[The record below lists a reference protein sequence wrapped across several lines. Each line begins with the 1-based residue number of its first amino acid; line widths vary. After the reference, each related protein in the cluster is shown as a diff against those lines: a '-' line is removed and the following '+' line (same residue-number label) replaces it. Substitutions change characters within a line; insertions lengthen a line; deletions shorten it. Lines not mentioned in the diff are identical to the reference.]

1 MNIDAFFKQHSI
13 DSNPFCAEEARQDRV
28 FESVE
33 SDCRHPEFAKILG
46 DLERPSSSVVFG
58 ERGSGKTAL
67 RIQIEEEIGLFNASR
82 ETGRAV
88 VVAYDEFNDVLSR
101 LCAHT
106 GMLDPADAIASIT
119 LSDQLDAVL
128 TLTVE
133 PLIDATLSGKTP
145 TSGPFK
151 GAVDVRKRLRAA
163 PESVRRDVQVLQ
175 ACYDRAQGGKHRAD
189 RIRRLLQLGPAAHP
203 AWFKWLALI
212 SLVLAG
218 GWLVAMALGVVT
230 DSSVALA
237 PVILLGLGA
246 VVSAVWWLRLRMAI
260 GRLGKKLA
268 KSIRVSSRDHAAF
281 RAVAAGIS
289 SEQLGES
296 VWPAPGGEEA
306 RFSMIARVQ
315 TVIRTIGYSSL
326 FVLVDRV
333 DEPVAINGVPEHMR
347 AFMWPFFRNKVLQ
360 MDGVGFKFLLPLELR
375 DALYRETPEFFREA
389 RLDKQNLIERLAWS
403 GPMLYDLC
411 TARLRA
417 CASGRDDANL
427 MDIFEENVTTQDV
440 VDALGQMHQPRDAFK
455 LLYGLIQEHCSNVTT
470 EQNAYAISRTV
481 LDVVRKR
488 EVERREGLIRGAR
501 PA

>member
-1 MNIDAFFKQHSI
+1 MNIDAFLKQHSI

-28 FESVE
+28 FENVE
-33 SDCRHPEFAKILG
+33 SGCRHPEFEKILG

-67 RIQIEEEIGLFNASR
+67 RIQIEEQIGLFNASR
-82 ETGRAV
+82 TTGRAV

-101 LCAHT
+101 LCTHT
-106 GMLDPADAIASIT
+106 SMLDPADAIASIT

-128 TLTVE
+128 TLAVE
-133 PLIDATLSGKTP
+133 PLIDATLSGKSP

-163 PESVRRDVQVLQ
+163 PDSIRRDLQVLQ
-175 ACYDRAQGGKHRAD
+175 ACYDRAQGGQRRAD
-189 RIRRLLQLGPAAHP
+189 RVRRLLQLGPAAHP
-203 AWFKWLALI
+203 AWFKWLALVC
-212 SLVLAG
+212 VLSAG
-218 GWLVAMALGVVT
+218 GWLVAMALGAIK
-230 DSSVALA
+230 DSTVALVPA
-237 PVILLGLGA
+237 ILLAVGA
-246 VVSAVWWLRLRMAI
+246 VVSAVWWLRLRVAI
-260 GRLGKKLA
+260 GRLGKRLS

-281 RAVAAGIS
+281 RAVAQGIS
-289 SEQLGES
+289 RDRLGES

-306 RFSMIARVQ
+306 RFSMLARLQAV
-315 TVIRTIGYSSL
+315 VRTIGYSGL

-333 DEPVAINGVPEHMR
+333 DEPVAINGVPERMR

-360 MDGVGFKFLLPLELR
+360 VDGVGFKFLLPLELR

-389 RLDKQNLIERLAWS
+389 RLDKQNLVERLAWS

-417 CASGRDDANL
+417 CTKNRDEVNL
-427 MDIFEENVTTQDV
+427 MDLFEENVTRQDV

-470 EQNAYAISRTV
+470 EQNAYTISRTV